1 MCRGIDLLQG
11 VGANRDTVASEMAA
25 IVFASTSVH
34 PTVDEDDELTLM
46 VDNHFTPSAI
56 TTIHVMYALGY

>member
-11 VGANRDTVASEMAA
+11 VGANRDTVASEIAS

-34 PTVDEDDELTLM
+34 PTVDEDDELMLV
-46 VDNHFTPSAI
+46 VDNHFTPSAQI
-56 TTIHVMYALGY
+56 TIHVFYALGY